1 MPHKVDTYFH
11 VGDIVHVRRDLRPFE
26 RYHMDGDK
34 RSNQLVMPEM
44 ARIAGDQVVI
54 EGVVANVEGRYYKIE
69 PTNRYYNG
77 YLWTD
82 EMFDEYIEYIIRESE
97 PQLVAEGDAAILEFI
112 SANKI

>member
-11 VGDIVHVRRDLRPFE
+11 VGDIVHVRRDLRPFD

-34 RSNQLVMPEM
+34 RNETIVMPEM

-54 EGVVANVEGRYYKIE
+54 KGVVANSVGRYQYEIE
-69 PTNRYYNG
+69 PTDRYHNG
-77 YLWTD
+77 YNWTD
-82 EMFDEYIEYIIRESE
+82 EMFDEYINRESE
-97 PQLVAEGDAAILEFI
+97 PHLVAEGDAAILEFI

>member
-34 RSNQLVMPEM
+34 MSNNIVMPEM

-54 EGVVANVEGRYYKIE
+54 EGVVANGLGHYQYKIE
-69 PTNRYYNG
+69 PTDRYHNG
-77 YLWTD
+77 YCWTD
-82 EMFDEYIEYIIRESE
+82 EMFDEYINRESE

-112 SANKI
+112 FANKI